1 MNQLF
6 LLFQNTYFE
15 ILLDL
20 ILNAY
25 SSCVW
30 MINHLNNQ
38 TSNNQLSIAY
48 HITIIIKLQIFMHLC
63 KILIYK
69 NLYLN
74 DIKTGNIQTILY
86 LRNKLNLYLNSIFLI
101 IHINLILHKIHES
114 KSNYNDNN
122 YINR

>member
-1 MNQLF
+1 
-6 LLFQNTYFE
+6 
-15 ILLDL
+15 
-20 ILNAY
+20 
-25 SSCVW
+25 

-114 KSNYNDNN
+114 KSNYNNNN